1 MKFFSRPIF
10 KYALVAIWLLNTLAL
25 AGWLY
30 IFSFR
35 QTQQI
40 AEIRNETVAQAAAY
54 HRMLVGESLVLSLC
68 LLGGGFFLGYY
79 IYLDAKRSKKVRSF
93 FLTFSHELKTPLS
106 SLQLQTESLLED
118 LGDSEHKEVIDRLVA
133 DTNRL
138 SLHLENSLSLAEGAD
153 RKLFVEDLSVA
164 EVVSSLKHYWPNLHI
179 QLSGNATVS
188 ADRRS
193 FESILKNLIENAL
206 NHGEA
211 TTVNIKLRKQEDNSI
226 DIHINDNGSGFSG
239 DYKTLGKLLERQG
252 TTSGS
257 GIGLHLVSE
266 LTRLSGGKVLFPKT
280 SSGFDVHLLLP
291 GGRNEATI
299 S

>member
-10 KYALVAIWLLNTLAL
+10 KYALVCVWLLNTLAL

-54 HRMLVGESLVLSLC
+54 HRMLVSESLVLSLC
-68 LLGGGFFLGYY
+68 LLIGGFFLVYY

-93 FLTFSHELKTPLS
+93 FLRFSHELKTPLT
-106 SLQLQTESLLED
+106 SLQLQTESLLEE

-138 SLHLENSLSLAEGAD
+138 SLHLENSLALAEGMD
-153 RKLFVEDLSVA
+153 RKLLVEDLNVKETIST
-164 EVVSSLKHYWPNLHI
+164 LKHYWPDLDI
-179 QLSGNATVS
+179 QLIGDEVVR

-206 NHGEA
+206 KHGEA
-211 TTVNIKLRKQEDNSI
+211 TAVNIKLNKQENGSI
-226 DIHINDNGSGFSG
+226 DIQINDNGSGFKG

-252 TTSGS
+252 SSSGS

-266 LTRLSGGKVLFPKT
+266 LTKLSGGKVIFPE
-280 SSGFDVHLLLP
+280 SSDGFDVHLLLP
-291 GGRNEATI
+291 GGQNETLA